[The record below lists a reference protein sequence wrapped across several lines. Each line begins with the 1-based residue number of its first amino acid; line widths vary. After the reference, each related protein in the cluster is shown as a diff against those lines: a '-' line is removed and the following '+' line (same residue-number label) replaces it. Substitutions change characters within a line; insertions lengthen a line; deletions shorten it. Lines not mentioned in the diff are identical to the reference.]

1 MGPAKFLLN
10 IYGHRRRPR
19 YLCGTQRTTYT
30 RSQFSS
36 STIWVPGIKLRASL
50 LGTSTFILYT
60 ILLAPTFLYKEE
72 PFFEGHIQTVLYMPS
87 ILQLQ
92 ICNFREQA
100 TKYDPHTYCNLKS
113 NHDTFEN
120 PKEHVLW
127 IQEDGFGF
135 NHKNQSGSPHRT
147 ILSQQLQP
155 RSKQRLKQS
164 TLFHTEHPPG
174 PELQAAMRCLKWV
187 LGTNSRLLKEQY
199 TLKSQNH
206 LASSESTGFKKKLR
220 LCDSLPV
227 FFYAR

>member
-10 IYGHRRRPR
+10 IYGTVEDQDICVALRGQLTRGVNSLPPLFGSQGSNSGHHSWGPAPLSSIPSCWPQHFFTKRSHFLKVTFR
-19 YLCGTQRTTYT
+19 LCC
-30 RSQFSS
+30 
-36 STIWVPGIKLRASL
+36 ICL
-50 LGTSTFILYT
+50 
-60 ILLAPTFLYKEE
+60 
-72 PFFEGHIQTVLYMPS
+72 PS
-87 ILQLQ
+87 
-92 ICNFREQA
+92 CNFREQA
-100 TKYDPHTYCNLKS
+100 IYSKYDQHTYCNLKS
-113 NHDTFEN
+113 NHETFEN

-147 ILSQQLQP
+147 ILSPQLQH

-164 TLFHTEHPPG
+164 TLFHTKHPPG

-187 LGTNSRLLKEQY
+187 LGTNSHLLKEQH
-199 TLKSQNH
+199 TLKSLNH
-206 LASSESTGFKKKLR
+206 LSSSERKKLR